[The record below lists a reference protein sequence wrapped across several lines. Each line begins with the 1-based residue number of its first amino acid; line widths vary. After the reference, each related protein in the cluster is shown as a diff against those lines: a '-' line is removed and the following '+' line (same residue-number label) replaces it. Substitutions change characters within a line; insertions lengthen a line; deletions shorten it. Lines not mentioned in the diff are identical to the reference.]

1 MPQKL
6 LIHLSRMEFPS
17 SHQLNQFISDL
28 RVYEWF
34 TQILI
39 EHYKANSGDP
49 DQTPRFAASVTW
61 RLIWVG
67 TIFLCPTK
75 RTLSLYRLICLK
87 LD

>member
-1 MPQKL
+1 
-6 LIHLSRMEFPS
+6 MEFPS

-49 DQTPRFAASVTW
+49 DQTPRFAASDLGRHYFPMSHEKDVK
-61 RLIWVG
+61 LI
-67 TIFLCPTK
+67 
-75 RTLSLYRLICLK
+75 
-87 LD
+87 